1 MPSSRCQRLLVT
13 VVMVGALASAADAA
27 AQSPPPPRAAD
38 RGESVSVAARLG
50 AIEARLERIAAAL
63 EEQLELARLDLI
75 ARRVE
80 SGERRLDELEGSR
93 AQARSYLLALR
104 ERLATADRVLAAARE
119 RVETSWPPGPREEAV
134 RLRDEAET
142 TREQIEAEIASQ
154 AESLAALDARAV
166 RLQQEITAWSRLLEA
181 QLEPPLPAAEEPVEG
196 PEAPETSSPAP

>member
-1 MPSSRCQRLLVT
+1 MSRSRFQRVFVP
-13 VVMVGALASAADAA
+13 VVIVGVLAAADAA
-27 AQSPPPPRAAD
+27 AQSTPPLEAAD
-38 RGESVSVAARLG
+38 RGESVLVAARL
-50 AIEARLERIAAAL
+50 ATIEAQLERLATAL

-80 SGERRLDELEGSR
+80 SGERRLDGLEGSR

-104 ERLATADRVLAAARE
+104 ERQATADRVLAAARE

-142 TREQIEAEIASQ
+142 NREQIEAEIASQ
-154 AESLAALDARAV
+154 EESLAALDTRAA

-181 QLEPPLPAAEEPVEG
+181 ELEPPIPAAEEPA
-196 PEAPETSSPAP
+196 EAPEVLETSSPVL